1 MVQLNQ
7 MPNEAVQTLIRYTD
21 IIDRVAVVMVHG
33 KTDDLF
39 VFVNEGEEILFCC
52 V

>member
-21 IIDRVAVVMVHG
+21 VIDRVPVVMVQG

-39 VFVNEGEEILFCC
+39 VFVNEGEEILPCC